1 MPWLYVNQGLHFSAT
16 MMLVQKCCFPTSP
29 TQASSRLTAQ
39 LEAVLGALDVLVLEA
54 PSTSFM
60 VS

>member
-1 MPWLYVNQGLHFSAT
+1 